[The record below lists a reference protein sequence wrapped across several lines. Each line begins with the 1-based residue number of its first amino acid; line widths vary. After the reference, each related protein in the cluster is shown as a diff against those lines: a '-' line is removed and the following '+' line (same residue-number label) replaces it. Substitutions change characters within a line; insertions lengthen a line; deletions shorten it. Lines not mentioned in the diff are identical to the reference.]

1 MISKILKSEFF
12 KNVATMMTG
21 TAIAQAI
28 PFLISPILSRL
39 YTPEEFAVL
48 AIFMSIATVIGVIST
63 GRYELAIMLPEKKR
77 DAQNLLLLSLAFSL
91 IVSLITLLFIILFRQ
106 PILIFFES
114 PELGPW
120 LYLIPV
126 MVLTMGIYQAF
137 NYWSTRNK
145 TFRMNAASRISQSVV
160 ASSGQLAL
168 GVARTGSAGLIAGV
182 IAGQITAAFVL
193 AWKTLRKPRELKR
206 SASLNCVKENAYRYS
221 NFLKINTP
229 HAFVDSLK
237 NEGMV
242 YLIIYFF
249 TKTVLGSYAFAYRIL
264 KAPIGL
270 IGSSFYQVFFEK
282 ASRAVDEGTPIQPM
296 VLKIYRNLFLFGF
309 PGFALVFLY
318 TPEIFSF
325 VFGNKW
331 LMAGEIAQILIP
343 WLFLNFLATPVSC
356 LTVIMNKQKEAML
369 VTIID
374 ITLKVIAVIIGGI
387 TGDYRL
393 SFILLSISS
402 SLVMI
407 FALFWYY
414 HIAGIRN
421 TKRY

>member
-1 MISKILKSEFF
+1 
-12 KNVATMMTG
+12 MMTG

-39 YTPEEFAVL
+39 YTPEEFGVL
-48 AIFMSIATVIGVIST
+48 AIFMSIATVIGMVST

-77 DAQNLLLLSLAFSL
+77 DAQNLMILSLCISLFISLVTLLL
-91 IVSLITLLFIILFRQ
+91 VIIFRN
-106 PILIFFES
+106 PILTFFDS

-126 MVLTMGIYQAF
+126 MVLSMGIYQTF

-145 TFRMNAASRISQSVV
+145 TFRVNAASRISQSVV
-160 ASSGQLAL
+160 ASSSQLAL

-182 IAGQITAAFVL
+182 IAGQMTSAFVL
-193 AWKTLRKPRELKR
+193 AWRTLRHPGELKR
-206 SASLNCVKENAYRYS
+206 AASLDCVKQNAKRYS

-249 TKTVLGSYAFAYRIL
+249 TKTILGSYAFAYRIL
-264 KAPIGL
+264 KAPVGL
-270 IGSSFYQVFFEK
+270 ISSSFYQVFFEK

-296 VLKIYRNLFLFGF
+296 VLKIYRNLFLLGLPAFG
-309 PGFALVFLY
+309 LVFIY
-318 TPEIFSF
+318 TPQIFSF
-325 VFGNKW
+325 VFGEKW
-331 LMAGEIAQILIP
+331 LMAGEVAQILIP

-356 LTVIMNKQKEAML
+356 LTVVMNKQREAML

-374 ITLKVIAVIIGGI
+374 IALKVTAVIIGGI
-387 TGDYRL
+387 SGDYKL
-393 SFILLSISS
+393 SFILLSVSS
-402 SLVMI
+402 SLVSI

-414 HIAGIRN
+414 HIAGLI
-421 TKRY
+421 KRKAY